1 MNHLRMRFP
10 GGLGKAFT
18 MSYDDGVEQDIR
30 LIQIMRENGVK
41 GTFNLNSGLYAP
53 EGTVYPAGQVHR
65 RMTERQCL
73 AAYAGSDI
81 EVAVHASTHAFLEA
95 VPTATAHDGS
105 DFRPRE
111 AGKGLWPHRSRHGV
125 SLRHAVGRRGGDS
138 APCGHRLQPAP
149 PSAA

>member
-53 EGTVYPAGQVHR
+53 EGTEYPAGR
-65 RMTERQCL
+65 PK
-73 AAYAGSDI
+73 GS
-81 EVAVHASTHAFLEA
+81 ASRPMPEA
-95 VPTATAHDGS
+95 TSRWPCT
-105 DFRPRE
+105 RPRT
-111 AGKGLWPHRSRHGV
+111 RF
-125 SLRHAVGRRGGDS
+125 LRPCPRRR
-138 APCGHRLQPAP
+138 P
-149 PSAA
+149 